1 MLELIYPP
9 NRIQALLASAAGEE
23 SWEPDYT
30 TLEAPRIELYL
41 RKINGEDVQL
51 PEYPVTT
58 IEKFLAYK
66 CGEDVELPEPVTRL
80 EMLLAKDTPVE
91 PAELPE
97 PQTMIEYYVLNMQAG
112 GGGVEKTES
121 GEAPLTI
128 EALAHAIVSLTQNGK
143 VTQAS
148 TPTPSSPVELVCNN
162 GALKAVDDELP
173 TGYKRVLGFTCDNNA
188 MWQITGFKLKGS
200 DTVRIS
206 FSVNASC
213 NVFGCYQGADA
224 TDNYDLYASVSAGSK
239 YLRYGNGTYL
249 SYWSPD
255 DLGQRF
261 DVTYTPTGSQG
272 MPQDS
277 TWSAL
282 TFESANDL
290 LLGSTTVAGTSA
302 KLKGKLFGDF
312 IVENGGVERL
322 HLVPCERVSDNVLGY
337 YDLVGEAFYEP
348 YTGYAGAV
356 SLGYDGSHYVLRTV
370 GTPEVLWIDD
380 GNKFPPNA
388 VADVKYPV
396 KGNGSMCIVSCDVNN
411 GTNVSAVEVHYY
423 KADGTQI
430 NYYTLSSYDDTTH
443 RMYKSFSLSS
453 MAAFVS
459 IERKSAYSTATVT
472 DLKLEIG
479 STLTPYVQPTGV
491 ASAQNLLS
499 VGSYADTQEIIGGT
513 VNRAVGVAV
522 LTGDE
527 NVQTSNACYT
537 VGIPDKVTSKATLL
551 CSHFSYSSKTSSQ
564 TDDQTI
570 ISFASTNVGFRYDAL
585 RETKTTIIDRTISTA
600 MTNLSADECTAV
612 MALNNGDTVMLT
624 VNGTPQTVSV
634 IVDGTGNDKYWEIMN
649 DSVDILV
656 TADGNGFLTIYSDV
670 NTVKVE
676 ATTTSAI
683 NATQFNSWLKEQYDA
698 GTPVIVLYPLA
709 EETTEQVTPQ
719 ALRTAEGTNTV
730 SVTSEVDPVTLTV
743 VYKGTDD
750 GGGSIG
756 GDDDPGEVP
765 FD

>member
-162 GALKAVDDELP
+162 GALRMVDDELP
-173 TGYKRVLGFTCDNNA
+173 AGYKRVLGFSCNNNA
-188 MWQITGFKLKGS
+188 MWEIDGFHLKGS

-206 FSVNASC
+206 FSVEAAC
-213 NVFGCYQGADA
+213 NVWGCYQGTDA

-261 DVTYTPTGSQG
+261 DVVYTPNGSQG

-277 TWSAL
+277 TW
-282 TFESANDL
+282 TPRNFTSANDL
-290 LLGSTTVAGTSA
+290 LIGSTTVGGTSS
-302 KLKGKLFGDF
+302 KLKGNLYGNIIVDGRLKL
-312 IVENGGVERL
+312 I
-322 HLVPCERVSDNVLGY
+322 PCERVSDNVLGY
-337 YDLVGEAFYEP
+337 YDTYSETFYEP
-348 YTGYAGAV
+348 YEGYDGGV
-356 SLGYDGSHYVLRTV
+356 SLGYDGSHYSLATV
-370 GTPEVLWIDD
+370 GTPEVLS
-380 GNKFPPNA
+380 
-388 VADVKYPV
+388 V
-396 KGNGSMCIVSCDVNN
+396 
-411 GTNVSAVEVHYY
+411 
-423 KADGTQI
+423 GTQTASVENLFVAG
-430 NYYTLSSYDDTTH
+430 NY
-443 RMYKSFSLSS
+443 K
-453 MAAFVS
+453 
-459 IERKSAYSTATVT
+459 
-472 DLKLEIG
+472 
-479 STLTPYVQPTGV
+479 
-491 ASAQNLLS
+491 
-499 VGSYADTQEIIGGT
+499 DTQEIIGGT
-513 VNRAVGVAV
+513 VTHKVGVAV
-522 LTGDE
+522 LDGTE
-527 NVQTSNACYT
+527 NTLSFADG
-537 VGIPDKVTSKATLL
+537 VGIFSPSDKLL
-551 CSHFSYSSKTSSQ
+551 VKGSMFCTHFGYKSVS
-564 TDDQTI
+564 
-570 ISFASTNVGFRYDAL
+570 
-585 RETKTTIIDRTISTA
+585 
-600 MTNLSADECTAV
+600 
-612 MALNNGDTVMLT
+612 
-624 VNGTPQTVSV
+624 SV
-634 IVDGTGNDKYWEIMN
+634 IKFTDGTFGCFGS
-649 DSVDILV
+649 SVNIYFKSAGITSLGEW
-656 TADGNGFLTIYSDV
+656 TA
-670 NTVKVE
+670 
-676 ATTTSAI
+676 
-683 NATQFNSWLKEQYDA
+683 WLAAQYAA